1 MSVLEA
7 LARLVHAPAVM
18 FASTTWLLY
27 LSLLVLTPGC
37 HAAPYRPSNLR
48 NSDDNDVA
56 FRLHGRVNEG
66 ASTSSQNGGTS
77 HSNDFVPL
85 PDGWRLRPQSSMGIR
100 PAPVP
105 ASALENLYETM
116 FSTAAQGFWRN
127 LEPFQR
133 PLIDLGELLWFVEP
147 ADSVFTVPWHVMAAF
162 AFGMR
167 ERTRRGWTN
176 FYELILE
183 GPDSSRY
190 TIYLDLRP
198 VSPRSGPSTKRTVNM
213 SSS

>member
-1 MSVLEA
+1 
-7 LARLVHAPAVM
+7 M
-18 FASTTWLLY
+18 FASTVWLLY
-27 LSLLVLTPGC
+27 LSLLVLTPVC
-37 HAAPYRPSNLR
+37 HTAPYQPSSLR
-48 NSDDNDVA
+48 IGDVNDVDV
-56 FRLHGRVNEG
+56 RLHERVNEG
-66 ASTSSQNGGTS
+66 ASTSSHNGDPS
-77 HSNDFVPL
+77 HSNNLIPL
-85 PDGWRLRPQSSMGIR
+85 PDGWRLRPQSSVGIR

-105 ASALENLYETM
+105 ASALEHLYETM
-116 FSTAAQGFWRN
+116 FSTAAQSFWRD

-133 PLIDLGELLWFVEP
+133 PLIDVGELLWFIEP
-147 ADSVFTVPWHVMAAF
+147 ADSVFRVPWHVMAAF

-198 VSPRSGPSTKRTVNM
+198 VSPRTKT
-213 SSS
+213 